1 MPPEDGSIVF
11 TRWRQSSLPSSHVTH
26 ASSGPLKFTTQ
37 TASLSVQPFCTAQGR
52 VTSGTLP
59 SKFPSGICTPSNTWF
74 LGSTRLSIPKGLSIG
89 SAAFPQLMAESPGH
103 VLSPKNCSVTLGDL
117 DSYLTYGS
125 LSPQP
130 KHHLDRFSHLCTA
143 HSRVSSGTHTPS
155 MSSPLKIARLH
166 GFLYPI

>member
-1 MPPEDGSIVF
+1 MPPKDGSIVF
-11 TRWRQSSLPSSHVTH
+11 TRWRQSSLPCNTCFLW
-26 ASSGPLKFTTQ
+26 PTQ
-37 TASLSVQPFCTAQGR
+37 VHNPNGISIFQPFLHNSGR

-74 LGSTRLSIPKGLSIG
+74 LGSTQLSIPKGLSIG
-89 SAAFPQLMAESPGH
+89 SAAFPQLVAESPGH
-103 VLSPKNCSVTLGDL
+103 ILSPKNCSVTLGDL